1 MLRVSTYL
9 APSRIAGVGLFSS
22 DHLPTGTRIWEYTE
36 GVDWKMTADEL
47 SRFPEPFQSRMR
59 HYVYLGDSGL
69 YVLCGDNARFMN
81 HSFTPNCDD
90 SGSVTTAFRNI
101 EPGEE
106 LTCDYRGF
114 DEESRRTGL
123 AEWLQTAEGADS
135 IVAAVAEMVRS
146 D

>member
-22 DHLPTGTRIWEYTE
+22 DHLPAGTRIWEYTE
-36 GVDWKMTADEL
+36 GVDWKMTAEEL

-81 HSFTPNCDD
+81 HSTAPNCSDAD
-90 SGSVTTAFRNI
+90 PQFTITLRAI
-101 EPGEE
+101 EAGEE
-106 LTCDYRGF
+106 LTCDYREF
-114 DEESRRTGL
+114 DVESRLQGL
-123 AEWLQTAEGADS
+123 SFQ
-135 IVAAVAEMVRS
+135 AVGPT
-146 D
+146 